1 MVGRWM
7 VQEPFGQVLM
17 MLNDQDT
24 RNGAAALV
32 CGHLG
37 WATLGFFKDVHVILG
52 EPFGGQRTRC
62 KGGLQMI
69 WLLGTFSMSLIK
81 WLSHL
86 GLHNSHGQHLSM
98 EDAASQLAT
107 QRIQ

>member
-1 MVGRWM
+1 MVGQWM

-17 MLNDQDT
+17 TLNDQDT

-52 EPFGGQRTRC
+52 VRPGAS
-62 KGGLQMI
+62 LQEV
-69 WLLGTFSMSLIK
+69 K
-81 WLSHL
+81 
-86 GLHNSHGQHLSM
+86 
-98 EDAASQLAT
+98 AAYK
-107 QRIQ
+107 